1 MRENEIHVKVC
12 RAANKEL
19 SNAYWFVEHSYIPRH
34 RKIDRAKNCWIV
46 KWNRIIRSFVA
57 FVSWSGVFWIITMI
71 NCRKIKSISFPNT
84 DKWAFLFQPTALQ
97 EPIHL
102 IMRMYWKRKT
112 IGSRSEIQVIC
123 AVKNTLRLLLAG
135 GSCDKAMVIK
145 QAMVKENMI
154 ALSCMWFKTTSAY
167 LSHTLL
173 LYSKGKASGAFRWPH
188 YELLWPGS

>member
-57 FVSWSGVFWIITMI
+57 FVSWSDVFWM

-84 DKWAFLFQPTALQ
+84 DEWAFLFQPTALQ

-102 IMRMYWKRKT
+102 IIMRMYWKRKT
-112 IGSRSEIQVIC
+112 NRSRSEILVIY
-123 AVKNTLRLLLAG
+123 AVKNTTLRLTVG
-135 GSCDKAMVIK
+135 VVIRRWLSSK
-145 QAMVKENMI
+145 Q
-154 ALSCMWFKTTSAY
+154 C
-167 LSHTLL
+167 
-173 LYSKGKASGAFRWPH
+173 
-188 YELLWPGS
+188 